1 MKPLK
6 YLCCLLAALIA
17 LPVVTFGDTRH
28 PSRVT
33 IIVDAFGKPSALK
46 MDWGYSALVE
56 HGGRR
61 ILFDAGNSAEVFAH
75 NAKALGVDL
84 TRLDFVV
91 ISHRHGDHTDG
102 LRHLLRVN
110 PKVKIYAPQDEHF
123 GGPTPPQFY
132 RRGDESLPADM
143 RYFRGEPP
151 EVVPHGTV
159 WAEANVERVSA
170 VTEIAP
176 GVRLI
181 PAGSQERGNGIPE
194 LSLSIMTAE
203 GQVLFVGCSHPGV
216 ETILEAASAES
227 RRVRLIFGGF
237 HLVTAPEAEIGRLAG
252 ALRDRWKVGEVAPGH
267 CTGEPAFAALR
278 RVFGD
283 RYRYAGL
290 GAVMEIPQ

>member
-1 MKPLK
+1 MSWRL
-6 YLCCLLAALIA
+6 LSGLLAALTI
-17 LPVVTFGDTRH
+17 LPAAAVGDTR
-28 PSRVT
+28 PASRVT
-33 IIVDAFGKPSALK
+33 ILVDAFGKPSALR

-61 ILFDAGNSAEVFAH
+61 ILFDSGNSAEVFAH
-75 NAKALGVDL
+75 NAKTLGVDL

-102 LRHLLRVN
+102 LRHLLKVN
-110 PKVKIYAPQDEHF
+110 PKVKVYAPNDEHF

-132 RRGDESLPADM
+132 RRGDDSLPAHM
-143 RYFRGEPP
+143 RYFGGAPP
-151 EVVPHGTV
+151 DVVPHGTV
-159 WAEANVERVSA
+159 WTGANVERVNT

-194 LSLSIMTAE
+194 LSLSVMTAE

-216 ETILEAASAES
+216 EAILEAASADS
-227 RRVRLIFGGF
+227 RRVRLISGGF
-237 HLVTAPEAEIGRLAG
+237 HWVTTPEAEIGRMTA
-252 ALRDRWKVGEVAPGH
+252 ALRDRWKVAEVAPGH

-278 RVFGD
+278 RAFGD
-283 RYRYAGL
+283 RYRYAGVGTVIDL
-290 GAVMEIPQ
+290 PR